1 MHLRAFITSGIHEG
15 LLLETKAAAILIGV
29 MQLSFVVMWLLLDA
43 EVLMGPSRVV
53 AGSQDEAAVC
63 LATVAVPDDG

>member
-1 MHLRAFITSGIHEG
+1 
-15 LLLETKAAAILIGV
+15 